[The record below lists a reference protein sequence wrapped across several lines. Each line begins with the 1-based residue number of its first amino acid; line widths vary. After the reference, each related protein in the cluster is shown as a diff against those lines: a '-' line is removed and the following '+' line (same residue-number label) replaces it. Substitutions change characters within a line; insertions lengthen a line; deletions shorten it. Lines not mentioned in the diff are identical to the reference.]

1 MQTFAMISEQT
12 LSLFEFLLFPF
23 LELVEFVKS
32 HVKVQLE
39 ILVRQIGFL
48 SSGVYFSRELPIQL
62 IIGELIGL
70 GVKELRS
77 FFFLFF

>member
-12 LSLFEFLLFPF
+12 LSLFELLLFPF

-39 ILVRQIGFL
+39 ILVRQISFL
-48 SSGVYFSRELPIQL
+48 SSRVYFSRELPIQL